1 MSETNDKHGPLIL
14 DLDDFTGADEQIG
27 ELENL
32 HQMFGEEFQITL
44 FTIPGL
50 CGIDRAAAIRRMFP
64 WVEMV
69 PHGFLH
75 QDSRE
80 CSQWTAL
87 KMEAYLDEIACL
99 LFEKGFKAPG
109 WQITDPMYWVLLE
122 RGYWVA
128 DQIYNRPRRP
138 GQLLTYEVD
147 EARKIHGH
155 LGHLGGHNMNE
166 LHTILPVL
174 QSQVRYLEERRDLGL
189 YKGPLFGLCSNELR
203 LTGEA

>member
-1 MSETNDKHGPLIL
+1 MSVSDEQHGPLIL
-14 DLDDFTGADEQIG
+14 DLDDFTGEDQQLN
-27 ELENL
+27 ELDNL
-32 HQMFGEEFQITL
+32 RQLFGEEFQVTL

-50 CGIDRAAAIRRMFP
+50 CGLKRAETVRREFP
-64 WVEMV
+64 GMEMV

-75 QDSRE
+75 PDAHE
-80 CSQWTAL
+80 CSRWTGPM
-87 KMEAYLDEIACL
+87 MEAYLDEIAGL

-109 WQITDPMYWVLLE
+109 WQITDPMYWVLLK

-138 GQLLTYEVD
+138 AELLAYEVD

-155 LGHLGGHNMNE
+155 MGHLGGHNMNE
-166 LHTILPVL
+166 LTLILPVL
-174 QSQVRYLEERRDLGL
+174 TSQVRFLEERRQAGL
-189 YKGPLFGLCSNELR
+189 YKGTLFGLCGNELR

>member
-1 MSETNDKHGPLIL
+1 MSETTTKHGPLIL
-14 DLDDFTGADEQIG
+14 DLDDFTGADDQLR
-27 ELENL
+27 ELEKL
-32 HQMFGEEFQITL
+32 QQMFGEEFQITL
-44 FTIPGL
+44 FTIPAL

-75 QDSRE
+75 PDPHE
-80 CSQWTAL
+80 CSQWTGPV
-87 KMEAYLDEIACL
+87 MEAYLDEIACL

-109 WQITDPMYWVLLE
+109 WQITDPMYWVLLS

-155 LGHLGGHNMNE
+155 LGHLGGHNKNE
-166 LHTILPVL
+166 LQLILPEI
-174 QSQVRYLEERRDLGL
+174 QRQVRSLKERREREL

-203 LTGEA
+203 LTGEK

>member
-1 MSETNDKHGPLIL
+1 MSESNDKHGPLIL
-14 DLDDFTGADEQIG
+14 DLDDFTGADDQLR
-27 ELENL
+27 ELEKL
-32 HQMFGEEFQITL
+32 QQMFGEEFQITL
-44 FTIPGL
+44 FTIPAL

-75 QDSRE
+75 SDSRE
-80 CSQWTAL
+80 CSQWTGP
-87 KMEAYLDEIACL
+87 MMGAYLDEIAGL

-166 LHTILPVL
+166 LQLILPEI
-174 QSQVRYLEERRDLGL
+174 QRQVRSLQERRDREL